1 MYKTRE
7 NYKVI
12 AKFFALFSFK
22 YLVKH
27 VLSSSNDLVV
37 ARNENS
43 KSRKKVAQ
51 NMLAHQSLSQKSSF
65 YCTKRVIFKI
75 FIGTDKK
82 RSHKFSE

>member
-37 ARNENS
+37 ARNEN
-43 KSRKKVAQ
+43 KSRKKI
-51 NMLAHQSLSQKSSF
+51 LK
-65 YCTKRVIFKI
+65 
-75 FIGTDKK
+75 
-82 RSHKFSE
+82 